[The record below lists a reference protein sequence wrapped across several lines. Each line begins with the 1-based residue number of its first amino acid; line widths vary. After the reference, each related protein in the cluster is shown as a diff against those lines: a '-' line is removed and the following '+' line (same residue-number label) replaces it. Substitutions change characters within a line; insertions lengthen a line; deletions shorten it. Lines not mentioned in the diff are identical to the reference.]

1 MIQYKKHTLNN
12 GLTVICNTDKS
23 TTFACFNILY
33 KVGSRNE
40 DPDRTGFA
48 HLFEHLMFS
57 GSQHVEDYDRTI
69 ELSGGENNA
78 FTTND
83 FTNYYITL
91 PAANIETAFHLESDR
106 MAWLNINQNS
116 LDVQKHVVI
125 EEFKERCIN
134 KPYGDIWLKLKPLVY
149 KVHPYQWPT
158 IGKTPDHIANATLE
172 DVKNFYKKF
181 YAPNNA
187 IIAVSGAVEAERV
200 FELAEKWFGDIP
212 ASNIERQDIPTEP
225 EQQEEQRIILDNNN
239 VPAKALYKV
248 FHMPARTDRNYYVS
262 DLISDILSEGDS
274 SRLIT
279 HLVKERNIFSSIDAY
294 ITGDMDAG
302 LFIFC
307 GKLAD
312 GIDFNEAEEAINQEI
327 QLFINTPI
335 PQREFEKII
344 HKREAQLCFG
354 EINYQ
359 NKAAN
364 LAFFEM
370 LGNIE
375 LINAEKEVYENVTVE
390 EMQNFAQHLFRKE
403 NCTTLHYKKR

>member
-1 MIQYKKHTLNN
+1 MIQYKKTTLKN

-23 TTFACFNILY
+23 TAFACFNILY

-40 DPDRTGFA
+40 NPDKTGFA

-57 GSQHVEDYDRTI
+57 GSEHVQDYDRTI

-125 EEFKERCIN
+125 EEFKERCTN
-134 KPYGDIWLKLKPLVY
+134 RPYGDIWHKLKPLVY
-149 KVHPYQWPT
+149 KVHPYSWPT
-158 IGKTPDHIANATLE
+158 IGKTPDHIANATLQ
-172 DVKNFYKKF
+172 DVQEFYNTF

-187 IIAVSGAVEAERV
+187 IIAVSGAVEAEKV
-200 FELAEKWFGDIP
+200 FELAEKWFGSIP
-212 ASNIERQDIPTEP
+212 ASNINIKPIPTEP
-225 EQQEEQRIILDNNN
+225 EQTEEQRMVLENNK
-239 VPAKALYKV
+239 VPANAIYKIY
-248 FHMPARTDRNYYVS
+248 HMPARTERNYYVS

-279 HLVKERNIFSSIDAY
+279 HLVKDKNIFSSIDAY

-307 GKLAD
+307 GKLSE
-312 GIDFNEAEEAINQEI
+312 GISFEQAEESINQEI
-327 QLFINTPI
+327 DNFINAPI
-335 PQREFEKII
+335 AQREFEKII

-375 LINAEKEVYENVTVE
+375 LINAEKEVYENVTLE
-390 EMQNFAQHLFRKE
+390 EMQSFAKHLFRNE
-403 NCTTLHYKKR
+403 NCTTLYYEKQ